1 MTEYFKRLGS
11 FVLDILQTVVMAV
24 AIFMTVYLFLM
35 RPHQVSGRSMV
46 PNFQDGEY
54 LLTEKVSYRLHEPK
68 RGDVVVFTAPPT
80 RRQEYIKRITGVPGD
95 RIQVGGGKVSV
106 NDKLL
111 EENYLQKD
119 FTTDTGHF
127 LQAGREYT
135 LASGEYFVFGDNR
148 GNSSDSRDFGPI
160 KKSDIVGKAWVVYWP
175 PSRAL
180 VVPDV
185 SYSGF

>member
-1 MTEYFKRLGS
+1 MSEYFKRLGS
-11 FVLDILQTVVMAV
+11 FVLDILQTVVMAI

-68 RGDVVVFTAPPT
+68 RGDVVVFSAPPT
-80 RRQEYIKRITGVPGD
+80 RRQEYIKRIIGVPGD
-95 RIQVGGGKVSV
+95 RIQVGEGRVSV

-111 EENYLQKD
+111 EEAYLPKE
-119 FTTDTGHF
+119 FTTETGHF

-135 LASGEYFVFGDNR
+135 LGNEEYFVFGDNR
-148 GNSSDSRDFGPI
+148 GNSSDSRDFGSI

-175 PSRAL
+175 PTQTGI
-180 VVPDV
+180 VPEV
-185 SYSGF
+185 SY